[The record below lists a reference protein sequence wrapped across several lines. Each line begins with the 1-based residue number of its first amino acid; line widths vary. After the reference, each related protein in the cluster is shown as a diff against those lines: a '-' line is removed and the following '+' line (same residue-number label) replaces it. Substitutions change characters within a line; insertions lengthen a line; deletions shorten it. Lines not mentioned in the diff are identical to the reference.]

1 MNIGE
6 MIQQERQRQKISM
19 NTLAKRVEIGQSTL
33 SYIESG
39 QRQPTFEIV
48 LRVVSALNL
57 TLAEFFAGER
67 PELEPELRRLLDTAR
82 KLTPE
87 QREALQK
94 LLETM
99 SKD

>member
-1 MNIGE
+1 MNIGK
-6 MIQQERQRQKISM
+6 MIQQERKRQQISM
-19 NTLAKRVEIGQSTL
+19 NALAKRAEIGQSTL

-39 QRQPTFEIV
+39 QRQPTFEIIV
-48 LRVVSALNL
+48 RIVNGLNL
-57 TLAEFFAGER
+57 TLADFFAEEK

-87 QREALQK
+87 QREHLQK